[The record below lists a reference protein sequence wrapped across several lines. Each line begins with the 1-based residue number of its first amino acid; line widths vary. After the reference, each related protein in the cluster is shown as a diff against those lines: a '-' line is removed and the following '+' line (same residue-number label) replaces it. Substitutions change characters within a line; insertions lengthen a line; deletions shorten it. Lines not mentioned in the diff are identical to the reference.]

1 MTACGRTVTTDIKT
15 GMVLVKG
22 IRLALGWEMSLPQ
35 GQEIDC
41 HGREW
46 GILGLW
52 SSGQE
57 WKG

>member
-1 MTACGRTVTTDIKT
+1 MWEDGNHRHQT

-22 IRLALGWEMSLPQ
+22 IRLALGWEGSPPQ